1 MKKFLKIS
9 MDESLHQT
17 SKEKAKELGISL
29 SELVRQF
36 LKNGKVIEK
45 KDDKA
50 LLYHLNKIGNNINQ
64 IARKINSEKSYRA
77 IDSTIYTML
86 LKVKKD
92 IEILVY
98 EK

>member
-1 MKKFLKIS
+1 

-36 LKNGKVIEK
+36 LKNGKVVEK

-50 LLYHLNKIGNNINQ
+50 LVYHLNKIGNNINQ

>member
-36 LKNGKVIEK
+36 LKNGKVVEK

-50 LLYHLNKIGNNINQ
+50 LVYHLNKIGNNINQ

>member
-9 MDESLHQT
+9 MDESLHQS

-36 LKNGKVIEK
+36 LKNGKVIQK
-45 KDDKA
+45 NNNKD
-50 LLYHLNKIGNNINQ
+50 LVYHLNKIGNNINQ

-86 LKVKKD
+86 VKVKKD